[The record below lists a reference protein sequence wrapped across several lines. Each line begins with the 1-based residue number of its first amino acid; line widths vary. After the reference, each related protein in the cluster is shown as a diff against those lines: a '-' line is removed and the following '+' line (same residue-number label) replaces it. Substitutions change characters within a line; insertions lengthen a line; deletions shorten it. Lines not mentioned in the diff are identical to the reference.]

1 MRGVAGALH
10 GFSISRSKM
19 LEVKIICVGS
29 IKEAYLRDGIAEY
42 AKRLKGMASFSIVEL
57 KEERL
62 PEEPSPSL
70 IAAALDREAEKILE
84 ASKGSYR
91 IAMCVEASQRTSE
104 ELAAL
109 IERVSLSHSSVS
121 FIIGSSHGLS
131 KKVKDAANDKL
142 SVSKLT
148 YPHQLMRLMLSESIY
163 RSFSIIKGSKYHK

>member
-1 MRGVAGALH
+1 
-10 GFSISRSKM
+10 M
-19 LEVKIICVGS
+19 LDVKIVCVGS
-29 IKEAYLRDGIAEY
+29 IKEAYLREGIAEY
-42 AKRLKGMASFSIVEL
+42 AKRMKGMASFGIIEL
-57 KEERL
+57 KEERI
-62 PEEPSPSL
+62 PDNPSQSL
-70 IAAALDREAEKILE
+70 IDAALEREADKILE

-131 KKVKDAANDKL
+131 RRVKDAANDRL

-163 RSFSIIKGSKYHK
+163 RSFSIIKGTKYHK

>member
-1 MRGVAGALH
+1 M
-10 GFSISRSKM
+10 I
-19 LEVKIICVGS
+19 EIKIVCVGS
-29 IKEAYLRDGIAEY
+29 IKEAFLRDGIAEY
-42 AKRLKGMASFSIVEL
+42 AKRMKGMADFKIIEL

-62 PEEPSPSL
+62 PDDPSDSH
-70 IAAALDREAEKILE
+70 IRVALEKEADKILD

-91 IAMCVEASQRTSE
+91 IAMCVEASQKTSE
-104 ELAAL
+104 ELASL
-109 IERVSLSHSSVS
+109 IERVSLTHSSKS

-131 KKVKDAANDKL
+131 KKVKDSANDRL